1 MFDLRPYRKSGL
13 QSYNPFREME
23 ELERQFFAPFF
34 YAGDL
39 AEFKTD
45 ITDQGES
52 FLLEADLPGFDKK
65 DISLDLAGDTLT
77 IHAQR
82 HSDCEKKDC
91 HGKVLCQERSYGQY
105 SRSFD
110 VSGVE
115 ADKIKAQY
123 ENGVLKLNLPKKQ
136 VPQPETR
143 RLAID

>member
-1 MFDLRPYRKSGL
+1 MFDLRPYRGSGL

-34 YAGDL
+34 RTGDL

-45 ITDQGES
+45 IFDRGDS
-52 FLLEADLPGFDKK
+52 FQLEADLTGFDKK
-65 DISLDLAGDTLT
+65 DISLDLTGDTLT

-91 HGKVLCQERSYGQY
+91 QGKVLCQERSYGQY

-115 ADKIKAQY
+115 LDKIKAKY
-123 ENGVLKLNLPKKQ
+123 ENGVLKLALPKKQ
-136 VPQPETR
+136 IPQPETHQ
-143 RLAID
+143 LSID